1 MTSRASCGRQTAWLP
16 VFATGECLP
25 QLCCWRS
32 CSSRACSRA
41 VYVRREMRLT
51 TGEERKRLALE
62 TCKAVGLVMD
72 KLEER
77 NEMSETVR
85 AAGLA
90 SSYTCQR
97 WQAYRLTVCH
107 RRSRSSVRQPTAM
120 RATCSCF
127 SRRALTWRRRKKT
140 RLASPRSIR
149 R

>member
-1 MTSRASCGRQTAWLP
+1 M
-16 VFATGECLP
+16 
-25 QLCCWRS
+25 
-32 CSSRACSRA
+32 
-41 VYVRREMRLT
+41 RREMRLT

-90 SSYTCQR
+90 STFTRQR
-97 WQAYRLTVCH
+97 RQAYRLTACH
-107 RRSRSSVRQPTAM
+107 RRSRSSARQPMAM

-127 SRRALTWRRRKKT
+127 LRRALTWRRRKKT
-140 RLASPRSIR
+140 RLDSPRSIR